1 MEAPRRIE
9 GLWFEDGNI
18 VLQAGNALYRVYR
31 GTLATHSAVFKDMLS
46 FPQPPDS
53 EVIDGCPLANLPDP
67 EVEVTPFLKALFDP
81 HSNGYRSD
89 LRLSSPQSQIS
100 GGLPAPACPCALEL
114 EIPHDNGKPWTRV
127 ALRIPNH
134 DKGYIVC
141 AIQLAR
147 EVGALWVLP
156 AAFYALSTVFDS
168 DTLGRNVFHDVR
180 YEGLVATLSVEDQE
194 SIVNLKGH
202 RKQTAS
208 TLNVMKFLSC
218 PPDIDG
224 CESPGHCP
232 LQRFRA
238 AERGREMIR
247 DYNRRPFGVWKS
259 KNWDLLRK
267 LCPVCLKRLKQLH
280 KESRQAV
287 WDSLPEMYGLPSWG
301 ELEQIKTAA
310 IGSELFV
317 SLCSRNVMIP
327 LVSTMWLY
335 VAQVLVLFAVSSI
348 ITVIV
353 QSWCSSPDEFL
364 EGATISVTDVT
375 GLPHTRS
382 IL

>member
-31 GTLATHSAVFKDMLS
+31 GTLATHSSVFKDMLS

-53 EVIDGCPLANLPDP
+53 EVIDGCPLTNLPDP
-67 EVEVTPFLKALFDP
+67 EAEVTPFLKALFDP
-81 HSNGYRSD
+81 QFFLPFPAQTDFVAIFGC
-89 LRLSSPQSQIS
+89 LRLSHKYQVAY
-100 GGLPAPACPCALEL
+100 LRRRALVHLSSRYRTTLAEW
-114 EIPHDNGKPWTRV
+114 ETMDTRGSSD
-127 ALRIPNH
+127 RILSDKATWPPNH

-156 AAFYALSTVFDS
+156 AAFYALLTVFDS

-194 SIVNLKGH
+194 SIVKGH

-247 DYNRRPFGVWKS
+247 DYNRRPLGVWKS

-310 IGSELFV
+310 IGSELCV
-317 SLCSRNVMIP
+317 SH
-327 LVSTMWLY
+327 
-335 VAQVLVLFAVSSI
+335 
-348 ITVIV
+348 
-353 QSWCSSPDEFL
+353 
-364 EGATISVTDVT
+364 SVRLKGK
-375 GLPHTRS
+375 GL
-382 IL
+382 